1 MLSLLYVQSQSI
13 QSARLSIQSSD
24 LGPPTSSPARDWFPP
39 PLVVKGGRHTP
50 LQVYYNHSTC
60 AIYYTH
66 LKNIDLYCIFVRCF
80 VFYEHLALW
89 HMRQFFSQ
97 VFLYR

>member
-24 LGPPTSSPARDWFPP
+24 LSPPTSSPARDWFPPP

-50 LQVYYNHSTC
+50 LQGRGWGDPIRTMGQTLTLG
-60 AIYYTH
+60 I
-66 LKNIDLYCIFVRCF
+66 L
-80 VFYEHLALW
+80 
-89 HMRQFFSQ
+89 
-97 VFLYR
+97 